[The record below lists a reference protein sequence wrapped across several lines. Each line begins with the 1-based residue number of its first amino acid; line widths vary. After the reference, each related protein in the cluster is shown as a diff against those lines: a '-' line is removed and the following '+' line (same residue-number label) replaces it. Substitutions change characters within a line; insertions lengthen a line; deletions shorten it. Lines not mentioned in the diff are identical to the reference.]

1 MPDAAISTYKKAVK
15 YSPNDAASISALG
28 SLFDDTG
35 ENPEIA
41 LMFCRESVKLSPDNG
56 LFRYR
61 LGRLYYKLD
70 RFNEALQE
78 FKKAKFL
85 GVDAPEYIEK
95 IQTRLTAEAS

>member
-1 MPDAAISTYKKAVK
+1 MCPTYRCCFAISVTRRV
-15 YSPNDAASISALG
+15 
-28 SLFDDTG
+28 DDSG

-41 LMFCRESVKLSPDNG
+41 LIFCQESVTLAPDNG

-70 RFNEALQE
+70 RFTEALQE

-85 GVDAPEYIEK
+85 GYDAPEYIQK
-95 IQTRLTAEAS
+95 IQDRLADES